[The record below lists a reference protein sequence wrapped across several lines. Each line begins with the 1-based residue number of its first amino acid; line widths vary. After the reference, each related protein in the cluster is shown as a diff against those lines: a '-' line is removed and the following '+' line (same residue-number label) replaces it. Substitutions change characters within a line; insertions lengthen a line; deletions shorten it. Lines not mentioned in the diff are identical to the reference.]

1 MRRVVVH
8 EFGGPDVLRIEEAPD
23 PKPGPGEVLVKVH
36 AVGINPVE
44 TYIRSGT
51 YTPRPQLPYTPGTDA
66 AGTVEAIGEG
76 VRDIE
81 PGDRVY
87 SAGTVTGA
95 YADKVLCGRFQVHR
109 LPQGVPFPKGAAVGV
124 PYSAA
129 YRALFQRAG
138 AVPADLLLIHG
149 ADGVVG
155 VAAMQFARAR
165 GMTIIAT
172 VGSEEG
178 RELAGRQ
185 GARHI
190 VNHFDA
196 DHVDRILAFTD
207 GRGVDVII
215 EMLASV
221 NLGKDLPLLAPGG
234 RVVIIGSRGPV
245 EINPRDIMRSEAAIL
260 GMLVFS
266 ASAADQTSI
275 HAAIV
280 AGLEN
285 GTLDPLIGRE
295 MALNDAAE
303 AHRFLETAKP
313 LGKIVLRPAP

>member
-1 MRRVVVH
+1 M
-8 EFGGPDVLRIEEAPD
+8 RIEEAPD
-23 PKPGPGEVLVKVH
+23 PRPGPGEVLVKVH

-109 LPQGVPFPKGAAVGV
+109 LPQGVPFAKGAAVGV

-196 DHVDRILAFTD
+196 DHVDRILALH
-207 GRGVDVII
+207 GRSRRRRDHRDARQREPG
-215 EMLASV
+215 ERPSLAR
-221 NLGKDLPLLAPGG
+221 PGRTG
-234 RVVIIGSRGPV
+234 GDHRKQGTRG
-245 EINPRDIMRSEAAIL
+245 
-260 GMLVFS
+260 
-266 ASAADQTSI
+266 DQPARH
-275 HAAIV
+275 HAV
-280 AGLEN
+280 
-285 GTLDPLIGRE
+285 
-295 MALNDAAE
+295 
-303 AHRFLETAKP
+303 
-313 LGKIVLRPAP
+313 